1 MKKTAVS
8 QDARTENLQ
17 RHQSRCSVCWHPLR
31 KEIEDC
37 WVAGNTASGIARAYG
52 VTRHALY
59 RHCCAVRLVSSR
71 PRNVRSKSDVRMPT
85 GSEFLAALRKVDEE
99 KTPNM
104 PLFSELMSEA
114 ELQAFARDLSRRL
127 VGT

>member
-1 MKKTAVS
+1 
-8 QDARTENLQ
+8 
-17 RHQSRCSVCWHPLR
+17 
-31 KEIEDC
+31 
-37 WVAGNTASGIARAYG
+37 
-52 VTRHALY
+52 
-59 RHCCAVRLVSSR
+59 
-71 PRNVRSKSDVRMPT
+71 MPT